1 MRWWVHRGVLHRTV
15 YTASSISVMYVVASF
30 AFRSFPASFAGPA
43 VGHGLHALTW
53 AVAVAATGLIG
64 GRGQN
69 LMIFGAVKLSD
80 PSVRFR
86 KSELSPQAL
95 QGMFAELDLG
105 ILITLAVA
113 LTPALVILALPTVL
127 LVRRFLV
134 YPVLIAQSRIDAKT
148 GLLNVS
154 AWEREAA
161 VELTRAIRTRSPLAM
176 ALLDI
181 DHFKSV
187 NDTYGHLVGDK
198 VLRAMADA
206 LTAQLRTYDKSGRFG
221 GEEFVILLPQ
231 TAEDDARHIAER
243 LRTHVA
249 NMAIPIDDTDGAQCV
264 HLTISLGVSSME
276 GTDCGLTDLLAAAD
290 AALYYAKQNGRN
302 MTHVFPAVPALNG
315 NGQVVDRRDTV
326 AGLRQADPAGAALC
340 LPGSL

>member
-1 MRWWVHRGVLHRTV
+1 
-15 YTASSISVMYVVASF
+15 
-30 AFRSFPASFAGPA
+30 
-43 VGHGLHALTW
+43 
-53 AVAVAATGLIG
+53 
-64 GRGQN
+64 
-69 LMIFGAVKLSD
+69 
-80 PSVRFR
+80 
-86 KSELSPQAL
+86 
-95 QGMFAELDLG
+95 
-105 ILITLAVA
+105 
-113 LTPALVILALPTVL
+113 
-127 LVRRFLV
+127 
-134 YPVLIAQSRIDAKT
+134 
-148 GLLNVS
+148 
-154 AWEREAA
+154 
-161 VELTRAIRTRSPLAM
+161 M

-198 VLRAMADA
+198 VLRAVADA
-206 LTAQLRTYDKSGRFG
+206 LTAQLRPYDKSGRFG